1 MSNKRHRLSKKIIAG
16 ALAVLFQPSM
26 LLAQTDS
33 NRIAQDN
40 IDRAMRSSPNSA
52 GIPQVNKPIQQSL
65 VLPDLGDSSS
75 ISLSP
80 ADERQ
85 LGERIMREIRRDP
98 DYSNDFVFYDYL
110 NTIGQTLVRAA
121 KKDGIPGLDGSG
133 TFAINFELFGVRD
146 RTINAFALPG
156 GFIGVH
162 TGLIVS
168 AESESELASVLG
180 HEIGHVTQKH
190 IARMYGQQGTNS
202 MIALASLF
210 LAVIAASRNPNAA
223 QGIAMGGQALAIQNQ
238 LSYSRDAEREADRVG
253 FQILQAG
260 GFDVQ
265 GMPDFFQRMQRANS
279 IMESGVPGYVRSHPL
294 TTDRIAD
301 MQDRVRGLPSRKV
314 LSSVEFYLLK
324 ARARL
329 IQTSSSSSYPE
340 LKQYF
345 ESLARRPDLPKQ
357 LEGNYGLSL
366 LSLKQGRN
374 SDAEA
379 YLQKT
384 RVSLQGLVSQ
394 GSPVQKLSLSVES
407 TAIDIMV
414 AKGQHDAAL
423 KQIAQVKNIYPR
435 SRALNVAMVN
445 SQLKTHQYEQA
456 ITWLKVQSKSRP
468 DETLW
473 WSLLS
478 QAYSQSGKRA
488 LQHAALAE
496 KYVTEGAWVGAIE
509 QMKLAKAA
517 GDADFYQASEIEARA
532 RQIQEAYRQE
542 LKNNRGNQP
551 N

>member
-98 DYSNDFVFYDYL
+98 DYSNDLVFYDYL

-301 MQDRVRGLPSRKV
+301 MQDRVRGLPSKKV
-314 LSSVEFYLLK
+314 FSSVEFYLLK

-329 IQTSSSSSYPE
+329 VQTTSSSNYPE

-345 ESLARRPDLPKQ
+345 ESLARRSDLPKQ
-357 LEGNYGLSL
+357 LEGHYGLTL
-366 LSLKQGRN
+366 LSLKQGRI
-374 SDAEA
+374 SDAEN

-384 RVSLQGLVSQ
+384 KVTLQNLVSQ
-394 GSPVQKLSLSVES
+394 GSPVQKLSLSIES

-414 AKGQHDAAL
+414 AKGQHEAAL
-423 KQIAQVKNIYPR
+423 KQLAQVKAVYPR
-435 SRALNVAMVN
+435 SRALNVATIN
-445 SQLKTHQYEQA
+445 AQLKTHQYDSA
-456 ITWLKVQSKSRP
+456 ITWLKAQSKARP

-473 WSLLS
+473 WALLA
-478 QAYSQSGKRA
+478 QAYSQSGKKA
-488 LQHAALAE
+488 LQHSALAE

-509 QMKLAKAA
+509 QMKLAKLA
-517 GDADFYQASEIEARA
+517 GDADFYQASEIDARA

-542 LKNNRGNQP
+542 LKNNRQNP
-551 N
+551 S